1 MTRRMHFLS
10 MAGND
15 SNRSRVEKVLRRLAK
30 ARCYTS
36 ASRRDFFSKILGISA
51 SDVSL
56 RTAHHAART
65 NTMYLGF
72 DTIGLASRA
81 NEYQP
86 S

>member
-1 MTRRMHFLS
+1 MHFLS

-15 SNRSRVEKVLRRLAK
+15 SNRSRVEKVFRKLVK
-30 ARCYTS
+30 ARCYTFT
-36 ASRRDFFSKILGISA
+36 SRQDFFSKILGISA
-51 SDVSL
+51 SDVPL
-56 RTAHHAART
+56 RVAHHAARI

>member
-1 MTRRMHFLS
+1 MHFLS

-15 SNRSRVEKVLRRLAK
+15 SNRVEKILSRLVK
-30 ARCYTS
+30 ARCYTF

-56 RTAHHAART
+56 SVAHHAART

-72 DTIGLASRA
+72 DTIGLALRT